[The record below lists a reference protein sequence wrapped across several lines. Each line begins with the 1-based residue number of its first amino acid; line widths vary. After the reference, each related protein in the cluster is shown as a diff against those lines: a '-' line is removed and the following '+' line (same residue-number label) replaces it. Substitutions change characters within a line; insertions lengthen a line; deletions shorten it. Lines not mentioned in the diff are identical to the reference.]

1 MSKCS
6 ICHKTLTQESGSFF
20 IVPKDEKRRKKW
32 SAICNKQFSSN
43 DRLCVEHFSSSDII
57 KERNTI
63 TLKPTA
69 MPLTDRDEEN
79 IENPL
84 RGENLD
90 SSQES
95 IKDNIKERKKQK
107 CRCCTN
113 PSENF
118 IKLDTIIKSTE
129 VKGKKTYKDFLHEIT
144 KLNLT
149 SHQEYNMPQQI
160 CQKCGNQLKN
170 SYKFVQQACKV
181 SQLYIDEME
190 QQNSQEDVKNI
201 EHLPEIPIEITQI
214 SDSQQM
220 EKELKIEPLDIECN
234 IEIKEEK
241 METTEV
247 LIPIAELN
255 EESREERDFLN
266 NSNTEEQSSSSSS
279 TSEDE
284 EHDTDDE
291 PESVKDFDIEINDKS
306 LARSCDICHKVY
318 RNQKF
323 LNIHKRYTHMPEE
336 DKRPCPLCSFKT
348 SRSSALKVHV
358 GLVHGK
364 DKVQEYFKPAVNS
377 NKQYACDLCP
387 RSYGRKDSLR
397 KHIKTQH
404 LNKPS
409 QDETDKT
416 VKPSK
421 QKDKERFLCTYCG
434 QSYKSKCGLDSH
446 ILAHT
451 GERPF
456 SCDICSKTFRRI
468 KGLQLHRVIH
478 SDEKPHQ
485 CSECGK
491 GFKRVDKL
499 KIHMRVHSELRP
511 YKCSEC
517 EKTFK
522 YPNVLRTHMHIHTGQ
537 TPFACKTCGEA
548 FSLRT
553 SLNNHCLKNGHEK

>member
-6 ICHKTLTQESGSFF
+6 ICHKTFTQESGTFF

-32 SAICNKQFSSN
+32 SAICSKQFSSN

-57 KERNTI
+57 KEHNTI

-95 IKDNIKERKKQK
+95 IKNNEKERAKQK

-118 IKLDTIIKSTE
+118 IKLDTFIKSTDAME
-129 VKGKKTYKDFLHEIT
+129 KTYKDFLYEIT

-149 SHQEYNMPQQI
+149 THQEYNMPQQI

-181 SQLYIDEME
+181 SQLYVKQME
-190 QQNSQEDVKNI
+190 QQNSLEDVKHI
-201 EHLPEIPIEITQI
+201 EHLPETLIEMKQT
-214 SDSQQM
+214 
-220 EKELKIEPLDIECN
+220 EEPLKIEPFDIDCN

-247 LIPIAELN
+247 LMPIADLN
-255 EESREERDFLN
+255 EESIEERDFLN
-266 NSNTEEQSSSSSS
+266 NSNTEEQSLSSSSS
-279 TSEDE
+279 SEDHE
-284 EHDTDDE
+284 DSDE
-291 PESVKDFDIEINDKS
+291 PESIKEFDIEINDKS
-306 LARSCDICHKVY
+306 LARSCDICHKIY

-336 DKRPCPLCSFKT
+336 DKLPCPLCSYKA

-358 GLVHGK
+358 GLVHGQ
-364 DKVQEYFKPAVNS
+364 DKVQEHFKPIL
-377 NKQYACDLCP
+377 DLGKEHPCNLCT

-397 KHIKTQH
+397 KHIRTKH
-404 LNKPS
+404 SNKPS
-409 QDETDKT
+409 KEEDAPKKS
-416 VKPSK
+416 KPPK

-434 QSYKSKCGLDSH
+434 QSYSSKCGLESH
-446 ILAHT
+446 ILTHT

-456 SCDICSKTFRRI
+456 SCDICSKTFKRL
-468 KGLQLHRVIH
+468 KDLQLHRVIH

-522 YPNVLRTHMHIHTGQ
+522 YPSVLKTHMHIHTGQ

-553 SLNNHCLKNGHEK
+553 SLNNHCLKNGHVK